1 MSAHTAA
8 AAACHHGASV
18 CSVGLSDKRS
28 VMDFALWKASKE
40 GEPSWASPWGEGRP
54 GWHIECSA
62 MATAAFKG
70 VTGGAMDIH
79 SGGVDL
85 RFPHHDNELA
95 QAEAALGIKQWVNYF
110 VHSGHL
116 NIDGQ
121 KMSKSLKNFVKIHA
135 ALERF
140 PARHLRLL
148 FLLHK
153 YNAPMDYNAD
163 NMGQVADLDR
173 GFKEFFANTKVK
185 LRALQGGA
193 AGIGDCSFHFG
204 AAEVS
209 AHSKLLETQR
219 AVHAALCDDFDTPS
233 VIRLLQSLVSDT
245 NKYMAG
251 DAIVP
256 SVLSNA
262 AGYVSRIFRVFGLIE
277 PSQTVGFSEGGAGG
291 ASKEETVAPFL
302 DALANFRATVRDAGR
317 SGDTAGILAACD
329 ALRDDV
335 LPPLGVRLEDAGASG
350 AAAGS
355 GGGDASAPTTGAIW
369 KLEDPAEL
377 LREAEAKA
385 EAAAAK
391 AAEKAAKAEAAAAAA
406 AEKARIAAIPPAEYL
421 AGLQSD
427 GGVPLYSSF
436 GEDGLP
442 TADGAGEELSKGA
455 VKKAKK
461 ALTNHEK
468 VHAKWLKAQQQ

>member
-1 MSAHTAA
+1 MEPDAL
-8 AAACHHGASV
+8 

-40 GEPSWASPWGEGRP
+40 GEPSWGSPWGEGRP

-110 VHSGHL
+110 IHSGHL

-173 GFKEFFANTKVK
+173 NFKEFFANTKVK
-185 LRALQGGA
+185 LRALQGSA

-204 AAEVS
+204 AAEVA
-209 AHSKLLETQR
+209 AHSKLVATQQ
-219 AVHAALCDDFDTPS
+219 AVHAALCDDFDTPA
-233 VIRLLQSLVSDT
+233 VIRLLQALVSDT

-262 AGYVSRIFRVFGLIE
+262 AGYVTRIFRVFGLIE
-277 PSQTVGFSEGGAGG
+277 PSQGLGFSEGGAS

-302 DALANFRATVRDAGR
+302 DALANFRAGVRDAARAKDMG
-317 SGDTAGILAACD
+317 SILSACD
-329 ALRDDV
+329 SLRDEV
-335 LPPLGVRLEDAGASG
+335 LPPLGVRLEDAGASSAG
-350 AAAGS
+350 TAAAAG
-355 GGGDASAPTTGAIW
+355 GGGDSAAPTPAAIW
-369 KLEDPAEL
+369 KLEDPDEL
-377 LREAEAKA
+377 LREVAAKA

-391 AAEKAAKAEAAAAAA
+391 AAEKEAKAAAAAAAA
-406 AEKARIAAIPPAEYL
+406 AEKARIAAIPPAQFL
-421 AGLQSD
+421 QGLTAED
-427 GGVPLYSSF
+427 GSPLYSAF
-436 GEDGLP
+436 GDDGLP

-461 ALTNHEK
+461 ALSNHEK
-468 VHAKWLKAQQQ
+468 AHSKWLLSQ

>member
-1 MSAHTAA
+1 
-8 AAACHHGASV
+8 
-18 CSVGLSDKRS
+18 
-28 VMDFALWKASKE
+28 MDFALWKASKE
-40 GEPSWASPWGEGRP
+40 GEPSWDSPWGAGRP

-110 VHSGHL
+110 IHSGHL

-173 GFKEFFANTKVK
+173 NFKEFFANTKVK

-204 AAEVS
+204 PAEVA
-209 AHSKLLETQR
+209 AHGKLVATQQ

-233 VIRLLQSLVSDT
+233 VIRLLQGLVSET

-251 DAIVP
+251 DSIVP
-256 SVLSNA
+256 SILSNA
-262 AGYVSRIFRVFGLIE
+262 AGYVTRIFRVFGLIE
-277 PSQTVGFSEGGAGG
+277 PSQGLGFAGAGSG
-291 ASKEETVAPFL
+291 VSKEETLEPYL
-302 DALANFRATVRDAGR
+302 DALANFRATVRDAAR
-317 SGDTAGILAACD
+317 AKDTAGILAACD
-329 ALRDDV
+329 GLRDEV
-335 LPPLGVRLEDAGASG
+335 LPPLGVRLEDAGSSGNVTEAAAAASG
-350 AAAGS
+350 GS
-355 GGGDASAPTTGAIW
+355 GDLSAPGAIW

-377 LREAEAKA
+377 MREAAAKA

-391 AAEKAAKAEAAAAAA
+391 AAEKEAKAAAAAAAA

-421 AGLQSD
+421 QSLRADD
-427 GGVPLYSSF
+427 GAPLYGTF
-436 GEDGLP
+436 GPDGLP
-442 TADGAGEELSKGA
+442 TTDANGEELSKGA

-461 ALTNHEK
+461 ALANHEK
-468 VHAKWLKAQQQ
+468 AHNKWLQSQ